1 MNLINLSNLP
11 ELLNGKFDEC
21 ASIPVACCNATL
33 NCPIGGTCWL
43 CWTACALD
51 DCCDEFD
58 GVRPPDPEP
67 SVERL
72 WLLAESRIFGDSN
85 FY

>member
-33 NCPIGGTCWL
+33 NCPIGGTC
-43 CWTACALD
+43 
-51 DCCDEFD
+51 
-58 GVRPPDPEP
+58 
-67 SVERL
+67 
-72 WLLAESRIFGDSN
+72 
-85 FY
+85 